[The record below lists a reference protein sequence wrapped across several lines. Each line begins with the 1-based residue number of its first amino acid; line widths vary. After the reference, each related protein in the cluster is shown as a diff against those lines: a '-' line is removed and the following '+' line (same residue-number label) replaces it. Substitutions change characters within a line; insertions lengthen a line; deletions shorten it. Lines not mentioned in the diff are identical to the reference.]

1 MKTLTWLHM
10 SGCPYC
16 RMADEVFEELKS
28 ESPEFAAVEVEAIN
42 ETFHPKKAAEY
53 DYYYNPCF
61 FVDGEKVFETS
72 PGDDRETIKA
82 GLRKALELC
91 V

>member
-1 MKTLTWLHM
+1 MKTLIWLHM

-16 RMADEVFEELKS
+16 RIADEVYEELKS
-28 ESPEFAAVEVEAIN
+28 ESPQFAEVEVEKIN
-42 ETFHPKKAAEY
+42 ESFHPKKAAEF
-53 DYYYNPCF
+53 DYYYNPSF

-72 PGDDRETIKA
+72 PGDGRETIKA